1 MGTPVEGQE
10 SGNEV
15 PNSTVQGEIT
25 PDATPGPNPNWEPV
39 LNLLPESF
47 HSVVTPHF
55 QQWDQAANTRIESI
69 KGQYKDFEPFIEH
82 GIGRDDLESG
92 IRLVNLLNENPQALY
107 DALAQS
113 LGTQQQTTPAGEV
126 DPTEVPAEE
135 TNLPPGYDKL
145 QQGVEFMAQRMLDA
159 ENRQKEAEAS
169 AKLDQELKAATEKY
183 GPLNEKLFL
192 PYLSKVISDNPK
204 ATLDQAAANFVE
216 LQNEI
221 IKSAQ
226 AAQPYAPN
234 LLGTTSGGGAGLPS
248 KAIDPRQLND
258 TETKALV
265 VEMLRAQ
272 AAGRQP

>member
-82 GIGRDDLESG
+82 GIGREDLESG

-183 GPLNEKLFL
+183 GPLNEKQG
-192 PYLSKVISDNPK
+192 N
-204 ATLDQAAANFVE
+204 
-216 LQNEI
+216 
-221 IKSAQ
+221 
-226 AAQPYAPN
+226 
-234 LLGTTSGGGAGLPS
+234 
-248 KAIDPRQLND
+248 
-258 TETKALV
+258 
-265 VEMLRAQ
+265 
-272 AAGRQP
+272 